1 MKLNFKKIL
10 CMTLCFCFFS
20 SVRIGLCKVETSS
33 PSYFLGDFETGTTL
47 LKQNE
52 NERRPIASVT
62 KIMTLLLTFEEIEKG
77 NLSPD
82 EKITASANA
91 SKMGGSQIYLKE
103 NEEMTLDTLIKS
115 VFVASAN
122 DSCVALAEKISG
134 TEESFVEKMNEKA
147 RELGLENTFFKNPHG
162 LDEDGHYSCAYDLF
176 VISRELM
183 KYDIQKYTTIWQ
195 DTIRN
200 GEFTLTNTNKL
211 IRFYPGAT
219 GLKTGSTSKAGYCMS
234 ATAKKGNTEFIAV
247 VLGAETSKDRFNDA
261 KALLNYGFSQYKTLT
276 LAKKSEKVGECD
288 VPYGKIGKIS
298 VFPKENV
305 SLLIKSGDKSEIKKR
320 IETKEA
326 VAPVKKG
333 EIAGTLYFEKDGK
346 EIKKVEL
353 VYGEDLEK
361 KSWLD
366 TVRDFIVS

>member
-1 MKLNFKKIL
+1 MKFNFKKIL
-10 CMTLCFCFFS
+10 CLLMCFFVFS
-20 SVRIGLCKVETSS
+20 PLKTFCLEEISS
-33 PSYFLGDFETGTTL
+33 PSYFLGDFGTGTAIL
-47 LKQNE
+47 SKNE

-77 NLSPD
+77 NLTLE
-82 EKITASANA
+82 EKIVASANA

-122 DSCVALAEKISG
+122 DSCVAIAEKISG
-134 TEESFVEKMNEKA
+134 SEESFAEKMNEKA
-147 RELGLENTFFKNPHG
+147 RELGLKNTSFKNPHG
-162 LDEDGHYSCAYDLF
+162 LDEAGHYSSAYDLF
-176 VISRELM
+176 VISRALM

-195 DTIRN
+195 DTVRN
-200 GEFTLTNTNKL
+200 GEFILTNTNKL

-234 ATAKKGNTEFIAV
+234 ATAKKGNTELIAV
-247 VLGAETSKDRFNDA
+247 VLGAETPKNRFNDA

-276 LAKKSEKVGECD
+276 LAKKEEKAGECD
-288 VPYGKIGKIS
+288 VPYGKKDKIS
-298 VFPKENV
+298 VFPKEDV
-305 SLLIKSGDKSEIKKR
+305 RMLIKSGDKGEVKKR
-320 IETKEA
+320 IEMKEA
-326 VAPVKKG
+326 VLPIKKG
-333 EIAGTLYFEKDGK
+333 ENAGTMYFEKDGK
-346 EIKKVEL
+346 EVKKVEL

-361 KSWLD
+361 KRWLD